1 MSRVNIYA
9 TQPEAYNAMFTI
21 EGYIKKCNLSP
32 ILEEL
37 IRVRTSQIN
46 GCAYCIQMHSKAALE
61 KGETQERLFS
71 LPAWNESPLFTS
83 EERAVLALTEE
94 ITHISNYGVSDTTYK
109 QLTEYFEQVQIAQL
123 IMLVSIMNTWNRISV
138 ATQVQ

>member
-9 TQPEAYNAMFTI
+9 TQPEAYNAMFTL
-21 EGYIKKCNLSP
+21 EDYIKKCNLSP

-37 IRVRTSQIN
+37 VRVRTSQIN

-71 LPAWNESPLFTS
+71 LPAWKESPLFTS

-94 ITHISNYGVSDTTYK
+94 ITQISNYGVSDTTYT
-109 QLTEYFEQVQIAQL
+109 QLAMYFEQIQIAQL

-138 ATQVQ
+138 ATQVH